1 MKNMAPKNA
10 MTFHTAES
18 NRVRKILDVKT
29 RIQVTMNAGSEEMSV
44 IRINDAIRQVGLDE
58 QAKGMSEQ
66 S

>member
-1 MKNMAPKNA
+1 

>member
-1 MKNMAPKNA
+1 

-44 IRINDAIRQVGLDE
+44 IRINNAIRQVGLDE